1 MTHWHDRLTKGSDW
15 KEKIITP
22 LTVLAWIGALVFF
35 TYLSGI
41 H

>member
-15 KEKIITP
+15 REKIVTPITAI
-22 LTVLAWIGALVFF
+22 AWIGMFIFL
-35 TYLSGI
+35 TYWSAT